1 VGLLAA
7 VARVGVEAL
16 LVLVAT
22 EVVVMAAKT
31 AVKVAVTSHEAKVQR
46 AWMLRL
52 RSNAPLAQRASAT
65 ASVAAP
71 AVEQASSPGSSAGEL
86 KL

>member
-7 VARVGVEAL
+7 VVRVGVEAL

-22 EVVVMAAKT
+22 GVVVMAVKT
-31 AVKVAVTSHEAKVQR
+31 VARVEVTSREAKVQR

-65 ASVAAP
+65 VSVAALAVARANSP
-71 AVEQASSPGSSAGEL
+71 AR
-86 KL
+86 